1 MSLQRLRS
9 ERDSLKETIEE
20 LRCVQAQEGQ
30 LTTQGNSVSE
40 AQARLFVSVASGKML
55 GFITRWLHPKNKN
68 LKLEKRPWDWYR
80 FWTVTQILW
89 KIDDSYETKFIY
101 LLFNFIFKCLYILYI
116 YIYMPVSQVRLFAAL
131 WTGAHQAP
139 LSVKFSRWEYWSRLP
154 YSQRRDWTLISCV
167 SYIGKQFLYR

>member
-55 GFITRWLHPKNKN
+55 GFITR
-68 LKLEKRPWDWYR
+68 
-80 FWTVTQILW
+80 
-89 KIDDSYETKFIY
+89 
-101 LLFNFIFKCLYILYI
+101 
-116 YIYMPVSQVRLFAAL
+116 
-131 WTGAHQAP
+131 
-139 LSVKFSRWEYWSRLP
+139 
-154 YSQRRDWTLISCV
+154 
-167 SYIGKQFLYR
+167 

>member
-101 LLFNFIFKCLYILYI
+101 LLFNFIF
-116 YIYMPVSQVRLFAAL
+116 SQVRLFAAL
-131 WTGAHQAP
+131 WTVAHQAP
-139 LSVKFSRWEYWSRLP
+139 LSVKFSRREYWSRLP
-154 YSQRRDWTLISCV
+154 YSQHRDWTLISCV